1 MKCFVV
7 IFALLIPLTV
17 FNQNKFKHIVG
28 RYANNVGS
36 DLGEKRAVA
45 EAKKM
50 ALAYFDVN
58 VRNYKLFDILPVDEN
73 LKDTVAAC
81 EKDRLDEL
89 VTVSDSE
96 VKLSVDGKSYVAIIS
111 GNVKKDKAAKK
122 KIELSVSGLQNAYYN
137 GDMLTFNLKVDTEG
151 YIHLFVFDKKEGW
164 KLYPLENEPFE
175 SIKAGVSYNYP
186 IESNTK
192 IFLEKSDMRNKLEH
206 NTMVFIATLQPIKY
220 DKADIDLGGL
230 MRWLYSIPYYERD
243 VKLYNI
249 QIK

>member
-1 MKCFVV
+1 MRCLVM
-7 IFALLIPLTV
+7 IFALLIPLMV

-28 RYANNVGS
+28 RYTNDVSS
-36 DLGEKRAVA
+36 DGEAKAIE

-50 ALAYFDVN
+50 ALAYFDVDS
-58 VRNYKLFDILPVDEN
+58 RSYKLFDILPIDEN
-73 LKDTVAAC
+73 LRDTVFAC
-81 EKDRLDEL
+81 EKNRLDDL
-89 VTVSDSE
+89 VIVSNSE
-96 VKLSVDGKSYVAIIS
+96 VKLSGDGKSYVATIS
-111 GNVKKDKAAKK
+111 GNVKKDKVVKK
-122 KIELSVSGLQNAYYN
+122 KIELLVYGLQDSYYN

-175 SIKAGVSYNYP
+175 SINAGVSYNYP

-192 IFLEKSDMRNKLEH
+192 IFLEKSDMKNRLEN
-206 NTMVFIATLQPIKY
+206 NTMIFIATSQPIKY
-220 DKADIDLGGL
+220 DKGDVKLGDL
-230 MRWLYSIPYYERD
+230 MRWIYSIPYYERD